1 MKPIIDDGRPV
12 DWGKTSLDYATHRP
26 GPPEELYDRLA
37 ALGVGRP
44 GQRILDLGTGTGVVA
59 RALAR
64 RGAKAAGIDIAAGQ
78 IAEAKRLAVEE
89 GLDVDFR
96 VAPAEAPPFPDQS
109 FDAVTA
115 NQCFWYFDKVPTLAA
130 LRRILVPAGR
140 LVTSHFNWQP
150 RIDRIV
156 AETEALI
163 LKHTPSWQGAGE
175 TGVIEAI
182 PEWTPDD
189 VVLEGF
195 FWFDVAVPFTRESW
209 RGRIRASRGVG
220 ASMTPEEVEAFDAE
234 HAALL
239 ERIAPPAFALTHRV
253 DARISNFLRFSS
265 RSITAAAPSGRC
277 SPFAEHRGTRR

>member
-1 MKPIIDDGRPV
+1 MHPLIDDGRPI
-12 DWGKTSLDYATHRP
+12 DWGKTSADYAAHRP

-37 ALGVGRP
+37 ALGIGRA

-64 RGAKAAGIDIAAGQ
+64 RGAKVAGTDIAAGQ
-78 IAEAKRLAVEE
+78 VAAARRLAAEE
-89 GLDVDFR
+89 GLEIDFR
-96 VAPAEAPPFPDQS
+96 VAPAEAPPFADGS

-115 NQCFWYFDKVPTLAA
+115 NQCFFYFDKAPTLAA
-130 LRRILVPAGR
+130 LRRILVPGGR

-163 LKHTPSWQGAGE
+163 LKYTPSWQGAGE
-175 TGVIEAI
+175 TGVIEVM
-182 PEWTPDD
+182 PEWVPKD

-195 FWFDVAVPFTRESW
+195 FWFDVDVPFTRETW

-220 ASMTPEEVEAFDAE
+220 AVMTAEEVAVFDSE

-239 ERIAPPAFALTHRV
+239 DRIAPPAFTLTHRV
-253 DARISNFLRFSS
+253 DARILRFS
-265 RSITAAAPSGRC
+265 
-277 SPFAEHRGTRR
+277 